1 MVSSALATNDAI
13 THKATKR
20 SITDKFFK
28 IINIL
33 MLVLNAVMAFGII
46 EFYYGLYDVKS
57 YQKAIL
63 IAWIILILSVV
74 VIKEFK
80 VKSLGKRLLLN
91 IALYMAMV
99 GNPYF
104 YFFIW

>member
-1 MVSSALATNDAI
+1 MGSSALANNDATI
-13 THKATKR
+13 HKPTKR
-20 SITDKFFK
+20 SKAEIFFLIVN
-28 IINIL
+28 IIL
-33 MLVLNAVMAFGII
+33 LALNTVMAFGII
-46 EFYYGLYDVKS
+46 GFYYGLYDAKP

-63 IAWIILILSVV
+63 IAWVIIILSIV

-80 VKSLGKRLLLN
+80 VKSLGKRVLLN
-91 IALYMAMV
+91 FALYMAMV